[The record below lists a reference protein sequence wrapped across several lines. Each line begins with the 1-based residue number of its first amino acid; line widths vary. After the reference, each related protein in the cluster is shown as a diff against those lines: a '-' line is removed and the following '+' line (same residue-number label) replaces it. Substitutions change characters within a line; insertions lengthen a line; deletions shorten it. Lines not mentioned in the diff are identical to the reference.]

1 MTSKAFLKK
10 YSAVPN
16 SFIDELFEMYDENT
30 PDTQPSINLNN
41 VCSWLELTKKGL
53 MKTLKESYVLG
64 IDYTVEKPINPI
76 KKTPKSNNMKLVLL
90 TPDCFKRLCM
100 QSHSKRA
107 GEVRTYFINIE
118 RLLFKYRAD
127 LEQGLK
133 ARIEELTRNMK
144 SKSQQ
149 KTSRQGFIYVLKA
162 SSTVDSVYKIGRTTN
177 LSHRLTNYNSGRAD
191 DIDVI
196 FQYETDDIDEVEAC
210 VKALLKKN
218 QYRKYK
224 EVYEADIDMI
234 KGFISGCSQLKMNY
248 RKPKPSKM
256 SGGYY
261 IALI

>member
-1 MTSKAFLKK
+1 MSSKDFLKK
-10 YSAVPN
+10 FSSIPN

-30 PDTQPSINLNN
+30 PDTQPSISLLS
-41 VCSWLELTKKGL
+41 VAKWIGSTKKS
-53 MKTLKESYVLG
+53 MMRTLRESYVLD
-64 IDYTVEKPINPI
+64 IDYTIEKPINPI
-76 KKTPKSNNMKLVLL
+76 KRTTKSNNIKLVLL

-107 GEVRTYFINIE
+107 GEVRTYFIEVE

-144 SKSQQ
+144 SKSRQ

-177 LSHRLTNYNSGRAD
+177 LSHRLTNYNSGRSD
-191 DIDVI
+191 DIEVI